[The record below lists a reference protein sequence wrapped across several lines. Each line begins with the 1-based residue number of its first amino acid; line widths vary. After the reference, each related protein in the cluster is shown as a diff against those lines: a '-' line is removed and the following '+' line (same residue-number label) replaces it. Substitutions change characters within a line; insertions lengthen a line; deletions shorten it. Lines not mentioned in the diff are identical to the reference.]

1 MSPECMGGGHG
12 TVTPACPRQHAV
24 HLTPR
29 WPHGAEVAPYTLPY
43 SRDSMGTAWAQHTL
57 DVATQHDQHQH
68 DQHRGAGLVKD
79 EAKVKDSGPCPMQPE
94 RATTHTCAH
103 MAPQSCPPKAGAGR
117 AHCACTGIACMGC
130 GNRTLMQ
137 LGYQTRVQVPA
148 RTVKLQLA
156 RTCTV
161 RASCGAQ

>member
-1 MSPECMGGGHG
+1 MPESPECMGGGHG

-68 DQHRGAGLVKD
+68 DQHRGAGLVKRKRPKSRTAAHAQCNPN
-79 EAKVKDSGPCPMQPE
+79 EPRRTYA
-94 RATTHTCAH
+94 HTWPHSPA
-103 MAPQSCPPKAGAGR
+103 PPKAGTGCTHTGTVVHAWAAAIAQSCIAVAELGSRRQR
-117 AHCACTGIACMGC
+117 AQL
-130 GNRTLMQ
+130 NRL
-137 LGYQTRVQVPA
+137 
-148 RTVKLQLA
+148 
-156 RTCTV
+156 
-161 RASCGAQ
+161 